1 MDTRELMELG
11 NKVLC
16 PTYGRFPIVL
26 VKGEGCKVW
35 DSDGKVYY
43 DFVSGLA
50 VNNLGHCHPRV
61 VEAIRRQAGE
71 LIHVSNLYH
80 IKPQIELARILTEQS
95 FADRAFFCNSGAE
108 ANEAAIKLARKY
120 AHDKFGGS
128 KYEIITM
135 NMSFHGRTMATISAT
150 GQEKF
155 HKGFEPLVPGFKH
168 VPFNDIAAV
177 ERAITAETC
186 AVMLEPIQGEGG
198 VNVPSEDYLP
208 GLRRVCDEKGLLL
221 IFDEVQTGLGRTGSL
236 FCYQDYGV
244 SPDIMTLAKSLA
256 GGTAMGAMLATE
268 EVAASFGPGTH
279 ASTFGGN
286 PLAAAA
292 GVAAVTS
299 IIEENMLDNCREV
312 GAYIMGE
319 LEGLKKKYPFIK
331 QVRGR
336 GLLIGME
343 LEFEGAEI
351 VKKCMER
358 GFLINC
364 TVGNV
369 LRLLPPLVV
378 GMEEANLVLR
388 CLDEVLHEVQG
399 ALSHTPEKA

>member
-1 MDTRELMELG
+1 MDTQKLIETG
-11 NKVLC
+11 NKVIC

-26 VKGEGCKVW
+26 VRGEGCRVW
-35 DSDGKVYY
+35 DSDGKMYY

-80 IKPQIELARILTEQS
+80 IKPQIELAGILTDNS

-120 AHDKFGGS
+120 AKDNIDQG

-135 NMSFHGRTMATISAT
+135 NMSFHGRTMATITAT

-155 HKGFEPLVPGFKH
+155 HKGFEPMLPGFKY
-168 VPFNDIAAV
+168 VPFNDVKAV
-177 ERAITAETC
+177 EEAVTPETC
-186 AVMLEPIQGEGG
+186 AVMVEPIQGEGG
-198 VNVPSEDYLP
+198 VNVPSEDYLAR
-208 GLRRVCDEKGLLL
+208 LRTLCNEQRLLL
-221 IFDEVQTGLGRTGSL
+221 IFDEVQTGIGRTGEL
-236 FCYQDYGV
+236 FCYQNYGV

-256 GGTAMGAMLATE
+256 GGTAVGAMLARE

-292 GVAAVTS
+292 GVAAVS
-299 IIEENMLDNCREV
+299 AVIEENMLENCREV
-312 GAYIMGE
+312 GTYLMGE
-319 LEGLKKKYPFIK
+319 LEDFKSQYGFIK
-331 QVRGR
+331 EVRGK

-343 LEFEGAEI
+343 IDFEGADI
-351 VKKCMER
+351 VKECMAG

-364 TVGNV
+364 TMGNV
-369 LRLLPPLVV
+369 LRLLPPLIVTID
-378 GMEEANLVLR
+378 EADKALN
-388 CLDEVLHEVQG
+388 CLKEVF
-399 ALSHTPEKA
+399 EKY